1 MEIALLE
8 PFYAGSHRQWA
19 DGLQKHSTHSIECFT
34 LPGRHWK
41 WRMHGGAIALADQ
54 LVAHYSQSGRLPD
67 LLLVTSMTDLTV
79 LRALLPSK
87 WASVPAVY
95 YFHENQLV
103 YPWSPTDP
111 DVAKKRDRHYGFI
124 QIASALAADQ
134 VWFNSAW
141 HRTVFLDAVDEFL
154 KALPDQR
161 LPQTR
166 ERIAQRSQVMHLGLE
181 LKPFIRPAGRKRDH
195 HSPVILWNHRWEY
208 DKDPDTFFNALF
220 NLADQE
226 LDFRVAV
233 TGESYGTQ
241 PGIFDRARERL
252 ADRIVHFGYC
262 SSRSAYI
269 EQLQN
274 ADILP
279 VTARQDF
286 FGIAVVEAIA
296 AGVTPLLP
304 DDLVYGEHL
313 TDASV
318 LYVRTDFEDRLR
330 RLISG
335 YPPGCETSY
344 SQDVLRYDWRHQAR
358 VYDQAFAGVTRKSE

>member
-54 LVAHYSQSGRLPD
+54 LVAHYSQPGRLPD

-103 YPWSPTDP
+103 YPWSPVDP
-111 DVAKKRDRHYGFI
+111 DVAEKRDRHYGFI

-141 HRTVFLDAVDEFL
+141 HRDIFLRAVDEFL
-154 KALPDQR
+154 KPLPDQQ
-161 LPQTR
+161 LPETSL
-166 ERIAQRSQVMHLGLE
+166 RIAAKSHVKHLGLD
-181 LKPFIRPAGRKRDH
+181 LRSFIRPVGRAKAH
-195 HSPVILWNHRWEY
+195 PSPTLLWNHRWEY
-208 DKDPDTFFNALF
+208 DKDPDAFFHSLF
-220 NLADQE
+220 ELADE
-226 LDFRVAV
+226 NLPFRLIV
-233 TGESYGTQ
+233 TGESYSRQ
-241 PGIFDRARERL
+241 PAIFELARKRL
-252 ADRIVHFGYC
+252 AKRIIHFGFC
-262 SSRSAYI
+262 RDRSSYI
-269 EQLQN
+269 SLLHQSDL
-274 ADILP
+274 LP

-286 FGIAVVEAIA
+286 FGMAVVEAIA
-296 AGVTPLLP
+296 AGVVPLLP
-304 DDLVYGEHL
+304 DDMVYGEHL
-313 TDASV
+313 NDESA
-318 LYVRTDFEDRLR
+318 LYSRGHFTERLR
-330 RLISG
+330 GLISG
-335 YPPGCETSY
+335 WPPGCASTNP
-344 SQDVLRYDWRHQAR
+344 QHVLRYDWLNQAIQ
-358 VYDQAFAGVTRKSE
+358 YDRAFESITQMS